1 MLLSDTFMQGTGLL
15 VTAWPIV
22 LGCDASGVVI
32 KVGDAAASK
41 FNVGDRVCGCTRL
54 GVPGSSTFQEYFC
67 MDSNLALPIP
77 KDLSYQQGATLGV
90 GTYTACLGLLGGLK
104 LQIPNSFMTSTERD
118 EWVVVLG
125 GAGSVGQYSVQIA
138 KALGYKV
145 VATCSQK
152 TANLVRELGA
162 GAVIDYRKSEEEQLQ
177 DLKDVTK
184 GNFSGVWDSVASS
197 EQFARKALKDV
208 SMAKAKFFATTDDWT
223 PMDEHEDH
231 ETCRVKLGLI
241 GRTGDDIKEAPTIN
255 EEIASFIPLLVQLL
269 EAGKLRP
276 NELNV
281 TGTGFEAISEAINIQ
296 QKGASG
302 GVKVVVNLQPE

>member
-1 MLLSDTFMQGTGLL
+1 M
-15 VTAWPIV
+15 
-22 LGCDASGVVI
+22 
-32 KVGDAAASK
+32 
-41 FNVGDRVCGCTRL
+41 RL
-54 GVPGSSTFQEYFC
+54 GRLRIEVAVADGGQRL
-67 MDSNLALPIP
+67 LA
-77 KDLSYQQGATLGV
+77 
-90 GTYTACLGLLGGLK
+90 
-104 LQIPNSFMTSTERD
+104 
-118 EWVVVLG
+118 
-125 GAGSVGQYSVQIA
+125 
-138 KALGYKV
+138 
-145 VATCSQK
+145 
-152 TANLVRELGA
+152 
-162 GAVIDYRKSEEEQLQ
+162 EEEQLQ
-177 DLKDVTK
+177 DLKDITQ

-241 GRTGDDIKEAPTIN
+241 GRTGDDIREAPTIN

-276 NELNV
+276 NELKV

-302 GVKVVVNLQPE
+302 GVKVVVSLQPE